1 LALAPPFRLCYT
13 GRMKHTIRPLVRTL
27 LLSGTALLSL
37 ALPCAALAWDGF
49 DTESG
54 HLVEV
59 DVDAVPMRGEMVDVY
74 DCDTKETA
82 TLMVDA
88 VKNNARTVEIT
99 VRESDTG
106 RTRILV
112 MEAR

>member
-1 LALAPPFRLCYT
+1 
-13 GRMKHTIRPLVRTL
+13 MKHTIRPLVL
-27 LLSGTALLSL
+27 TALLSL
-37 ALPCAALAWDGF
+37 ALPCAAMAWDGF

-59 DVDAVPMRGEMVDVY
+59 DVDAVPMRGEIIDVY
-74 DCDTKETA
+74 DCDTRETA

-88 VKNNARTVEIT
+88 VRNNARTVEIT

>member
-1 LALAPPFRLCYT
+1 
-13 GRMKHTIRPLVRTL
+13 MKHTIRPLVSPFAL
-27 LLSGTALLSL
+27 AALLSL
-37 ALPCAALAWDGF
+37 TLPCAAMAWDGF
-49 DTESG
+49 DTETG

-59 DVDAVPMRGEMVDVY
+59 DVDAVPMRGEIVDVF

-88 VKNNARTVEIT
+88 VKNNARTVELT

>member
-1 LALAPPFRLCYT
+1 M
-13 GRMKHTIRPLVRTL
+13 GRMKHTIRPFVRTL

-59 DVDAVPMRGEMVDVY
+59 DVDTVPMRGEMVDVY